1 MKKLTLLFTCFLI
14 SMGLALAQS
23 KQVSGTVLDENGE
36 PLAGV
41 SVIAKGA
48 ATIGTATDADGK
60 FSLSVP
66 ESTNTLIVKFIGYA
80 ETEVAASANVKVKL
94 TPDTKALGE
103 VVVTALGITR
113 DRKAI
118 GYAIAEVNTDETT
131 MKGEPDM
138 LKAMQGRVAGVDI
151 RTSQGM
157 PGAST
162 RIDVR
167 GNSSFFG
174 DNQPLIVVDGVPLS
188 NEQVTTSNPL
198 SSSGAYSGGFSSLD
212 PNDIES
218 MSILKGSS
226 ASALYG
232 SRASNGVIVIKTKS
246 GSATAGKKKTEVSLK
261 SSWNWENIANLPN
274 YQNTYGAGCLVPKYV
289 DLFSC

>member
-1 MKKLTLLFTCFLI
+1 
-14 SMGLALAQS
+14 MGLALAQN